1 MTRTQA
7 EGRDSVNRIF
17 AFLTGWALTLMATA
31 SASAQEMS
39 EGVSDGMR
47 TPSFPVPWQLNLQ
60 YPVTPIAED
69 LYWFHT
75 YLLWITTAITAV
87 VLLLLIWVALKYNSK
102 ANPVPSK
109 NSHNTLL
116 EIVWTALPVLILVAI
131 AVPSY
136 RILYDMDRIEDPEL
150 TIKVIGNQ
158 WYWTYEFPDYEI
170 EFDSLPLTDDEID
183 YAAGQHRLL
192 EVDTPLLLPI
202 NTDIRILFTATDVLH
217 AWTIPA
223 FGVKLDNVP
232 GRTNETWT
240 RILTTGK
247 YYGQCSELCGIDH
260 SYMPIVVH
268 AVSKEEFEGWRADQL
283 AVNSTQPDDL
293 NRLAAL
299 PQE

>member
-1 MTRTQA
+1 VTRI
-7 EGRDSVNRIF
+7 S
-17 AFLTGWALTLMATA
+17 AFFTGWVLTLV
-31 SASAQEMS
+31 SASSAWAQEMP
-39 EGVSDGMR
+39 

-60 YPVTPIAED
+60 TPASPVAER
-69 LYWFHT
+69 LVEFHNF
-75 YLLWITTAITAV
+75 LLVICTVISV
-87 VLLLLIWVALKYNSK
+87 IVLALLIWCAIRYNAK

-109 NSHNTLL
+109 NTHNTLL
-116 EIVWTALPVLILVAI
+116 EIVWTAIPVIVLVII

-136 RILYDMDRIEDPEL
+136 RLLYYMDRVEDPGL

-158 WYWTYEFPDYEI
+158 WYWTYEFPDDDI
-170 EFDSLPLTDDEID
+170 SFDSLPLPDDEID
-183 YAAGQHRLL
+183 IAAGQHRLL
-192 EVDTPLLLPI
+192 EVDTPLILPTD
-202 NTDIRILFTATDVLH
+202 TDIRILFTATDVLH

-240 RILTTGK
+240 RITIPGK

-268 AVSKEEFEGWRADQL
+268 AVSPEEFEAWRADQL
-283 AVNSTQPDDL
+283 AANDNTPDDA

-299 PQE
+299 IQE

>member
-1 MTRTQA
+1 MTRI
-7 EGRDSVNRIF
+7 S
-17 AFLTGWALTLMATA
+17 AFFTGWVLTLV
-31 SASAQEMS
+31 SASSAWAQEMP
-39 EGVSDGMR
+39 

-60 YPVTPIAED
+60 TPASPVAER
-69 LYWFHT
+69 LVEFHNF
-75 YLLWITTAITAV
+75 LLVICTVISV
-87 VLLLLIWVALKYNSK
+87 IVLALLIWCAIRYNAK

-109 NSHNTLL
+109 NTHNTLL
-116 EIVWTALPVLILVAI
+116 EIVWTAIPVIVLVII

-136 RILYDMDRIEDPEL
+136 RLLYYMDRVEDPGL

-158 WYWTYEFPDYEI
+158 WYWTYEFPDDDI
-170 EFDSLPLTDDEID
+170 SFDSLPLPDDEID
-183 YAAGQHRLL
+183 IAAGQHRLL
-192 EVDTPLLLPI
+192 EVDTPLILPTD
-202 NTDIRILFTATDVLH
+202 TDIRILFTATDVLH

-240 RILTTGK
+240 RITIPGK

-268 AVSKEEFEGWRADQL
+268 AVSPEEFEAWRADQL
-283 AVNSTQPDDL
+283 AANDNTPDDA

-299 PQE
+299 IQE